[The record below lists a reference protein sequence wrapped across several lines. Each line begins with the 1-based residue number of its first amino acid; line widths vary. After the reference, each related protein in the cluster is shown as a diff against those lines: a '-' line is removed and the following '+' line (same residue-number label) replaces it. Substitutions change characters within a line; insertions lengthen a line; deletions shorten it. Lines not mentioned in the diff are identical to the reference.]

1 MGRFQQVPGFGN
13 PPQPPQPRY
22 APRFSTY
29 ELPKL
34 EAMEARAGAASKRCP
49 KWVVFHMAAMENAYE
64 RGPCIDDL

>member
-34 EAMEARAGAASKRCP
+34 EAMEARAGACIEKMP
-49 KWVVFHMAAMENAYE
+49 KMGGISHGSYGKMHMNVAH
-64 RGPCIDDL
+64 L